1 MDALDVAGS
10 ERKWA
15 TANHCQIAKQHTMP
29 DNHNANDLPVVALSC
44 LAKSTIAAPALK
56 GIAIK
61 SKGKIVF
68 MLFTLAPQVNNG

>member
-1 MDALDVAGS
+1 
-10 ERKWA
+10 
-15 TANHCQIAKQHTMP
+15 MP

-44 LAKSTIAAPALK
+44 LAKSTIAAPAIK